1 MEINYVLIA
10 SIAIVALSTYIGFRK
25 GLLLTVYSAGAMLIA
40 IALAYILMPYGT
52 KLLKQTGIYD
62 VVYEKVNDAV
72 NDVMGSGDT
81 DNKGEQA
88 EAIDSMEVPGYTKDV
103 LHDNNNSKV
112 YDMMESTGFRDY
124 VDNSVTI
131 MIMNAISAL
140 IIFLVIFII
149 IRIIGMFR
157 HFDLFH
163 VSEDFRN
170 EDKVFTEADLLVKQ
184 KMVFPDHVRPDQF
197 IPDIAEKHIPV
208 LFPDHP
214 LKVVLQ
220 GFWRPD
226 LRIRKSYPVMAY
238 FLPVL

>member
-149 IRIIGMFR
+149 IRIIGMFLKFLR
-157 HFDLFH
+157 DVPIIHGVDRTGGMLLGFLRGMLILWIACVVIAMIPTTPAGKYIFDQIEKSSVLTWIYDNNFLMAA
-163 VSEDFRN
+163 VR
-170 EDKVFTEADLLVKQ
+170 DL
-184 KMVFPDHVRPDQF
+184 
-197 IPDIAEKHIPV
+197 
-208 LFPDHP
+208 
-214 LKVVLQ
+214 
-220 GFWRPD
+220 G
-226 LRIRKSYPVMAY
+226 RIIS
-238 FLPVL
+238 